1 MKVICDNRY
10 FLIGINKTIE
20 DIILKNTFNGVT
32 NIIIMSSSKIS
43 EIFCFLHLNNIRFK
57 CSDTIFY
64 APPETFDFLRD
75 IIHAPICNIWD
86 LIKINTLNNANHIY
100 RVKNSHSKLSLSGRQ
115 KEVLLMFLYGLS
127 GKDIA
132 NHLGVSIKTVS
143 SYKKS
148 LMNRLYVY
156 NDIELFYKGRLLF
169 R

>member
-1 MKVICDNRY
+1 MNIICDNRY

-20 DIILKNTFNGVT
+20 DVIQKNKFNGVK
-32 NIIIMSSSKIS
+32 NIIIISSPKTSEVFYFLQLNKIH
-43 EIFCFLHLNNIRFK
+43 FR
-57 CSDTIFY
+57 CSDTLFY

-75 IIHAPICNIWD
+75 IIHAPISNIRD
-86 LIKINTLNNANHIY
+86 LTKNNLFNNTHHIY
-100 RVKNSHSKLSLSGRQ
+100 RVRNSHYKLSLSGRQ

-132 NHLGVSIKTVS
+132 NNLGVSMKTVS

-148 LMNRLYVY
+148 LMNRLYVC
-156 NDIELFYKGRLLF
+156 NDIQLFYKGRLLF

>member
-1 MKVICDNRY
+1 MNVICDNRY

-20 DIILKNTFNGVT
+20 DVIQKNKINGVK
-32 NIIIMSSSKIS
+32 NIVIISSPKTS
-43 EIFCFLHLNNIRFK
+43 EIFCFLHFNNINFR

-64 APPETFDFLRD
+64 APPEVFDFLRD
-75 IIHAPICNIWD
+75 IIHAPVCNIND
-86 LIKINTLNNANHIY
+86 LTKKNPLNNKYHIY
-100 RVKNSHSKLSLSGRQ
+100 RVKNSHYSLFLSGRQ

-132 NHLGVSIKTVS
+132 NNLGISIKTVS

-148 LMNRLYVY
+148 LMNRLYVC
-156 NDIELFYKGRLLF
+156 NDIQLFYKGLLLF